1 MRKTLLVLL
10 GTVVLPSILLGVL
23 ALRKTSEQQIVLER
37 QTASLYQRHTDALA
51 EEARRIVAGEQQS
64 FIEAVDSILA
74 PDDSMEAARDFAGR
88 LASRWPR
95 ARVGFA
101 VSTAGVVLSPRSD
114 APTTPPE
121 WVGFLA
127 ANRAFLSS
135 RQPTELFQTPPGS
148 LPQPNA
154 LKAARNVR
162 PQEAFSPKSFARQ
175 DSKLNVMKSD
185 FASAVS
191 RGSSGTVAR
200 TAQSGVEIFFWQRSP
215 RAPDVVFGAMLTPG
229 ELEHLWR
236 ERLPGRVPSVP
247 DILLALL
254 NERGEPVWVSRPG
267 FSANWKLPFVAT
279 EVGEALPYWEA
290 ALYLVHPERFT
301 ESARSLTLSVGL
313 LIALSLGAIAWGG
326 IAVVRETRQQM
337 TLVQKKT
344 DFVSNVSHELK
355 TPLTSIRLFAD
366 LLHQNRVAEP
376 EKRAE
381 YLHIIAREAERLTR
395 LINNVLDFSRLE
407 REKPPARREVVD
419 LSPVVERIWSSE
431 AERLRSLGFQVRW
444 EAAEGPYR
452 APADPDAV
460 AQILVNLLSNAE
472 KYSPGV
478 REVTL
483 KTFFDRSRL
492 YLSVSDRGLGVP
504 PGQEEAI
511 FEAFHRAHDSL
522 SSGISGSGLGLALS
536 RRLAESEGGSLTFER
551 RPDGG
556 SQFLLMLPTGESGA
570 EP

>member
-74 PDDSMEAARDFAGR
+74 ADDSMEAARDFAGR

-127 ANRAFLSS
+127 TNRAFLSS

-162 PQEAFSPKSFARQ
+162 PQEAFSPKSFSRQ

-215 RAPDVVFGAMLTPG
+215 PPP
-229 ELEHLWR
+229 H
-236 ERLPGRVPSVP
+236 
-247 DILLALL
+247 
-254 NERGEPVWVSRPG
+254 
-267 FSANWKLPFVAT
+267 
-279 EVGEALPYWEA
+279 
-290 ALYLVHPERFT
+290 
-301 ESARSLTLSVGL
+301 
-313 LIALSLGAIAWGG
+313 
-326 IAVVRETRQQM
+326 
-337 TLVQKKT
+337 
-344 DFVSNVSHELK
+344 
-355 TPLTSIRLFAD
+355 
-366 LLHQNRVAEP
+366 
-376 EKRAE
+376 
-381 YLHIIAREAERLTR
+381 
-395 LINNVLDFSRLE
+395 VL
-407 REKPPARREVVD
+407 
-419 LSPVVERIWSSE
+419 
-431 AERLRSLGFQVRW
+431 
-444 EAAEGPYR
+444 
-452 APADPDAV
+452 
-460 AQILVNLLSNAE
+460 
-472 KYSPGV
+472 
-478 REVTL
+478 
-483 KTFFDRSRL
+483 
-492 YLSVSDRGLGVP
+492 
-504 PGQEEAI
+504 
-511 FEAFHRAHDSL
+511 
-522 SSGISGSGLGLALS
+522 
-536 RRLAESEGGSLTFER
+536 
-551 RPDGG
+551 
-556 SQFLLMLPTGESGA
+556 
-570 EP
+570 